1 MSTLIRRFASPLLL
15 FLFACADVAPANQS
29 PSIVNAIPDHT
40 LTIRTDS
47 TIDISGYF
55 MDADGDTLS
64 YGAVSRDP
72 GIVQVFIN
80 GSLLTMT
87 AGQTPATS
95 EIEVWASD
103 PDSAR
108 ATQTFRVTVMNQT
121 PVVADTIPNHM
132 LGARTDSTIDLSP
145 YFTDPDGDA
154 LSYDVVSHD
163 PATVSVS
170 VDGSLLT
177 MTAGPT
183 LGTGEIEVGASDP
196 DSARAVQV
204 FEVTVINR
212 APVVA
217 DTIAPHRLFARTDS
231 TIDLS
236 PYFTDPDGDAL
247 SYDVGSGNPTTVS
260 VSVQGSLL
268 TLTAG
273 DTPGASSEI
282 EVRAFD
288 PDSAQAA
295 QTFRASVRS
304 TSTSWRENFDSA
316 GSLNGWRL
324 VIPDSSG
331 SIEVDEKDSVL
342 LVDPPI
348 GYHPYT
354 YAARDDIVGVIRN
367 WTASTRFA
375 LKSGSGVSD
384 EVCSSFAVY
393 TGDATYPVWKFY
405 VDYFDFWWD
414 FDIHTENG
422 YRGVYSG
429 ILDDGPDVG
438 EYLNITISFV
448 NDTMT
453 LIADD
458 STTLASFDPSAVGW
472 WWEEHGPPPLGATGV
487 ELGAIDCA
495 GDDPMSI
502 MFDWV
507 EIGEVNLSQPE
518 SRRSTRGR
526 SQIVRQRIPSRLPHG
541 SHVEEARAPLRGV
554 RGEGE
559 VPGQAAG
566 AVPPACAALG
576 YSGHAGLPTTSTL
589 PLPTL
594 TASPAT
600 RSSSPATSAAAPTTA
615 SSVAAT
621 PRGEDGLADSGQGG
635 EGTVTSRCPPGCPE
649 PSSPGVQGL
658 KARTRFPVWPPR
670 ADAGRGGAAMRDHSR
685 NLTTAGST
693 GSIRRKQWRSVR
705 SASARTRASR
715 LSSFAPAGEKRSR
728 KRSSC
733 FGLIEYTASPG
744 P

>member
-375 LKSGSGVSD
+375 QKSGSGVSD

-414 FDIHTENG
+414 VDIHTENG

-541 SHVEEARAPLRGV
+541 ISRRRGTRPVAGSAGRRRSTGTSGGSGATGMCRSGVFRSRWSPNYFDPPAPHPHRVPSDEELIARYERRGSDDCILRGGDPTW
-554 RGEGE
+554 RGRSGRLR
-559 VPGQAAG
+559 AG
-566 AVPPACAALG
+566 RRRNRHVALP
-576 YSGHAGLPTTSTL
+576 AGL
-589 PLPTL
+589 
-594 TASPAT
+594 
-600 RSSSPATSAAAPTTA
+600 
-615 SSVAAT
+615 
-621 PRGEDGLADSGQGG
+621 
-635 EGTVTSRCPPGCPE
+635 SRAVIPWGPE
-649 PSSPGVQGL
+649 TQS
-658 KARTRFPVWPPR
+658 K
-670 ADAGRGGAAMRDHSR
+670 
-685 NLTTAGST
+685 N
-693 GSIRRKQWRSVR
+693 SI
-705 SASARTRASR
+705 SR
-715 LSSFAPAGEKRSR
+715 L
-728 KRSSC
+728 
-733 FGLIEYTASPG
+733 ASTS
-744 P
+744 

>member
-15 FLFACADVAPANQS
+15 FLFACTDVAPANQS

-121 PVVADTIPNHM
+121 PVVADTIAPHR
-132 LGARTDSTIDLSP
+132 LFAGTDSTIDLSP

-177 MTAGPT
+177 M
-183 LGTGEIEVGASDP
+183 
-196 DSARAVQV
+196 
-204 FEVTVINR
+204 
-212 APVVA
+212 
-217 DTIAPHRLFARTDS
+217 
-231 TIDLS
+231 
-236 PYFTDPDGDAL
+236 
-247 SYDVGSGNPTTVS
+247 
-260 VSVQGSLL
+260 
-268 TLTAG
+268 TAG

-348 GYHPYT
+348 GAHPYT
-354 YAARDDIVGVIRN
+354 YAARDDIVWVIRN

-375 LKSGSGVSD
+375 QKSGSGVSD
-384 EVCSSFAVY
+384 EVCSTFAVY
-393 TGDATYPVWKFY
+393 TGDATYPVWILF
-405 VDYFDFWWD
+405 VDYFDFWWY

-422 YRGVYSG
+422 YYGVYSG
-429 ILDDGPDVG
+429 ILDDRPDVG

-458 STTLASFDPSAVGW
+458 STTLASFDPSAEGW

-487 ELGAIDCA
+487 ELGAIDCF

-541 SHVEEARAPLRGV
+541 ISRRRGTTTGWVGFSHTPSHLFPTIPSLGLLENLGKLETGV
-554 RGEGE
+554 
-559 VPGQAAG
+559 
-566 AVPPACAALG
+566 
-576 YSGHAGLPTTSTL
+576 
-589 PLPTL
+589 
-594 TASPAT
+594 
-600 RSSSPATSAAAPTTA
+600 
-615 SSVAAT
+615 
-621 PRGEDGLADSGQGG
+621 
-635 EGTVTSRCPPGCPE
+635 GTG
-649 PSSPGVQGL
+649 
-658 KARTRFPVWPPR
+658 K
-670 ADAGRGGAAMRDHSR
+670 D
-685 NLTTAGST
+685 
-693 GSIRRKQWRSVR
+693 
-705 SASARTRASR
+705 
-715 LSSFAPAGEKRSR
+715 SSFGTILGVHKGYGTWR
-728 KRSSC
+728 
-733 FGLIEYTASPG
+733 
-744 P
+744 